1 MNTNNNQNATFL
13 GEKKTT
19 VGNQVITDR
28 YYQREDGK
36 IVRERKVETYTKVK
50 A

>member
-1 MNTNNNQNATFL
+1 MNREFL

-19 VGNQVITDR
+19 IDNQVVTDR
-28 YYQREDGK
+28 YYKLPNGQ

-50 A
+50 F